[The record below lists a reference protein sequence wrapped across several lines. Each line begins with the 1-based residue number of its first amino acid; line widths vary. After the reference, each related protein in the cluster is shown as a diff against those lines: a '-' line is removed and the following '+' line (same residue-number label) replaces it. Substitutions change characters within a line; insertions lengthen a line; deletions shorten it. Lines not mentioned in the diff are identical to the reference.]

1 MMSDDDEDDLAR
13 SIRENT
19 REWQSGRYWRDKPVG
34 ERGRIKEVLTDARLD
49 VRDLRSRPETDQPP
63 DCEGTING
71 QWCGIE
77 DTELVHPPTMKR
89 SIKAKRERSDGKIP
103 GKPEA
108 YFEWDQASLLDA
120 LQQTI
125 TKKDEG
131 AERSKGGP
139 YARYMLVIWTEETTL
154 YRDAVQKF
162 LGGACFRSARI
173 TDAFLSLGYH
183 PSADGGEEGEYPLF
197 PLSLVKA

>member
-1 MMSDDDEDDLAR
+1 MIGDDDEDDLAR
-13 SIRENT
+13 IIRENT
-19 REWQSGRYWRDKPVG
+19 REWQSGRYWRDKSVG
-34 ERGRIKEVLTDARLD
+34 ERGRIREVLTEAGLD

-71 QWCGIE
+71 QWCAIE
-77 DTELVHPPTMKR
+77 DTELVHLPTMKR
-89 SIKAKRERSDGKIP
+89 SIRAKRDRKDGRNP
-103 GKPEA
+103 EKPED
-108 YFEWDQASLLDA
+108 YFPWDQASILDA

-139 YARYMLVIWTEETTL
+139 YARYMLVIWTEETFL
-154 YRDAVQKF
+154 YRDAVQEF
-162 LGGACFRSARI
+162 LAGACFRSTRI

-183 PSADGGEEGEYPLF
+183 PSADGRDGKYPWF
-197 PLSLVKA
+197 PLPLVRA